1 MYWAPFIWQIQKRTI
16 SRTFKTYFP
25 YYICLNRSQYVEWYI
40 LKDYIK
46 GIIPEDLLQVPL
58 QKKVYKGNTEMYYS
72 WESLSNYDTNS
83 WTQSLCKEAHPF

>member
-1 MYWAPFIWQIQKRTI
+1 M
-16 SRTFKTYFP
+16 FKMYFP
-25 YYICLNRSQYVEWYI
+25 YYICLNRSQYVKWYI

-58 QKKVYKGNTEMYYS
+58 QKKVYKDNTEMYYS

-83 WTQSLCKEAHPF
+83 WTQSLCKEAHLF